1 MSLTCF
7 FFRRQ
12 LWDFN
17 TGRPLEMRKNELCTA
32 SCLMGDGE
40 RMVLGRTEKYG
51 GGTTIIIWD
60 VLGNEPLRQIKYDG
74 SVGFA
79 DQISYLNLSKDNR
92 YVVAGFQN
100 SFDQKANF
108 ISFDLTVNDFH
119 AIPPQITVLDAQAE
133 VTVVLENQE
142 AVTGTRSGE
151 LIIWSMRT
159 GKPLRQLVSPSR
171 DVFSQSAHQR
181 QVTDLCVSK
190 DGQFLVSASAD
201 TTLKV
206 WDLESEKLMRTLSGH
221 KDEVRLRRALFSSC
235 VDLVFLRLPFRLL

>member
-1 MSLTCF
+1 
-7 FFRRQ
+7 
-12 LWDFN
+12 
-17 TGRPLEMRKNELCTA
+17 MRKNELCTA

-40 RMVLGRTEKYG
+40 RMVLGRTEKFG

-79 DQISYLNLSKDNR
+79 DQISYLSLSKDNR
-92 YVVAGFQN
+92 YVIAGFQN

-133 VTVVLENQE
+133 VTAVLENQE

-171 DVFSQSAHQR
+171 DVFSQAAHQR

-206 WDLESEKLMRTLSGH
+206 WNLESEKLLRTLSGH
-221 KDEVRLRRALFSSC
+221 KDEVRLYSCCKPCLTLFAFQIIVILNLIVNLCSELRRGNSSE
-235 VDLVFLRLPFRLL
+235 VFL